1 VSLDIIYVILSE
13 AIIQSWPVSILKR
26 LAIFYRR
33 GHVPGSQN
41 QRASRTSRIRCF
53 ADTGRSIDR
62 VSVSPLAKKGYT
74 SPMNHETLE
83 QIQTK
88 IAFLE
93 RASAELSDV
102 VFGLHKEIQ
111 ALEAKVEAL
120 TDRLSNALSDESPRS
135 LEQERPPH
143 Y

>member
-1 VSLDIIYVILSE
+1 MGQDTRSY
-13 AIIQSWPVSILKR
+13 
-26 LAIFYRR
+26 
-33 GHVPGSQN
+33 
-41 QRASRTSRIRCF
+41 TSR
-53 ADTGRSIDR
+53 
-62 VSVSPLAKKGYT
+62 
-74 SPMNHETLE
+74 MNDETLE

-102 VFGLHKEIQ
+102 VFRQHKEIQ
-111 ALEAKVEAL
+111 ALEAKLKAVS
-120 TDRLSNALSDESPRS
+120 DRLSGSQSDENPRP